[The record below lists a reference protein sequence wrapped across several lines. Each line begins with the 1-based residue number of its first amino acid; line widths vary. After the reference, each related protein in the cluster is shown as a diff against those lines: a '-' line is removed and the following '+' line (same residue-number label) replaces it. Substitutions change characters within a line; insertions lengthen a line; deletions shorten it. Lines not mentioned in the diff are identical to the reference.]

1 MINATIVIIGFLA
14 CEALFLI
21 ISMIFIINLLKKLF
35 VRRKGETDP
44 VYFSRLTAI
53 GIVSFVF
60 GNTLY
65 KIFLYPI
72 QILISNGTYAIRHL
86 TVSSGLSPSDF
97 DLSQV
102 SANIMKFY
110 ELLPVGKF
118 LLAIAIGIIL
128 YKLLIYFYNVVNSPS
143 ASPQPAN
150 ALLYNLLILFILG
163 FSLFLVISVFIT
175 IPYLNDMKKPAFFTK
190 ASLDTALNS
199 IRYADT
205 NYLKKDFPPSPFPN
219 ITMKDSLQRDTALYA
234 GFNRLP
240 PKIRESIDNQA
251 NAIENAAK
259 SLNGN
264 RQNVIMKIN
273 TSVNRHM
280 NDMQSY
286 RDKLSLNFQSYT
298 LSSAVDKD
306 KLFTESIDIY
316 RTYVQSYRNALDQM
330 SMSLQQSDQ
339 YNTIEYSRLFTEL
352 KTRITNYV
360 PDSNVTD
367 LYLPSFRFSDY
378 PSDYLPS
385 FTDFDYNI
393 RTSKRD
399 GSDWGPFGLIARYLI
414 KTESLDLVLLIG
426 MLGFGLLGAAISSF
440 QITPKPTATAQSYI
454 SIIEDFKTKPI
465 ITNFWATLARGFS
478 AAILIYLATKGGI
491 AILTSNLS
499 ADPNGYILLLLCF
512 ISAVFSEKVW
522 NLVKTKYSL

>member
-1 MINATIVIIGFLA
+1 MINATAVIIGFLL
-14 CEALFLI
+14 CEILFLI
-21 ISMIFIINLLKKLF
+21 IITIFAISIFKKLF
-35 VRRKGETDP
+35 IRRKAEPDP
-44 VYFSRLTAI
+44 FYFSRLTAI

-65 KIFLYPI
+65 KILLYPI
-72 QILISNGTYAIRHL
+72 QILISNGTYAIKYL
-86 TVSSGLSPSDF
+86 TASSGLSPSDF
-97 DLSQV
+97 DLMQV
-102 SANIMKFY
+102 NASIMKFY

-118 LLAIAIGIIL
+118 LLAIAIGIVI
-128 YKLLIYFYNVVNSPS
+128 YKLLIYFYTLVSSPAGS
-143 ASPQPAN
+143 DQRSN

-205 NYLKKDFPPSPFPN
+205 NYLKKDYPPSPFPN
-219 ITMKDSLQRDTALYA
+219 ITVKDSLQRDTAAYVS
-234 GFNRLP
+234 FNKLP
-240 PKIRESIDNQA
+240 PKIRETIENQA
-251 NAIENAAK
+251 NLIDNMTR
-259 SLNGN
+259 SYNGN

-286 RDKLSLNFQSYT
+286 RDKLSLNFQSYS

-306 KLFTESIDIY
+306 KLFAESIDIY

-339 YNTIEYSRLFTEL
+339 YNTIEYSRLLTEL
-352 KTRITNYV
+352 KMRITNYV
-360 PDSNVTD
+360 PDSNMANV
-367 LYLPSFRFSDY
+367 YFSSFRFSDY

-440 QITPKPTATAQSYI
+440 QVVPKEVSNIQSYV

-522 NLVKTKYSL
+522 NLVKTKFSL